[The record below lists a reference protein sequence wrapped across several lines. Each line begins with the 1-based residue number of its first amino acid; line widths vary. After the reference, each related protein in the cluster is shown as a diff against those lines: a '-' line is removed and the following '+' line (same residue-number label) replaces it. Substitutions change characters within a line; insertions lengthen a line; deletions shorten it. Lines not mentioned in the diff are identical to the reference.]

1 MQRKYKTDFAL
12 KWLELKYFI
21 TLVLKVFWHFPD
33 HPSKIPRLPPVNG
46 VLNFSIFL
54 MNEHA
59 KWTFGKNTDLFYA
72 KFWKRASKIIYFLL
86 SGLKSNH
93 VFSMD

>member
-21 TLVLKVFWHFPD
+21 TLYYPYY
-33 HPSKIPRLPPVNG
+33 PSPRLPPVNG